1 MRSSEFFFSC
11 TSGEIRTTLP
21 VSRWDS
27 TPLSSIEIA
36 IKIKL
41 QRRNYRGGSRAGWAV
56 CCRSRGINLVCC
68 SSPSGHLPFSWHCKH
83 SEEVL
88 TQRKSLRGCQFAKL
102 KELSGFKFLKQN
114 CYDSCFHFC
123 LFCLIIV
130 QSQKYFSSLQSWK
143 LTRLSKWTSAHWGM
157 ERNMLFFLRMLLIVL
172 YCLPAY

>member
-1 MRSSEFFFSC
+1 MRSSEFFFFLHKWRNKNS
-11 TSGEIRTTLP
+11 SA
-21 VSRWDS
+21 SFKWDS

-41 QRRNYRGGSRAGWAV
+41 QRRNYRGVSRAGWAV
-56 CCRSRGINLVCC
+56 CWRSRGINLVCC
-68 SSPSGHLPFSWHCKH
+68 SSLSGHLPFSWHCKH